1 MVRWS
6 VFAVSIV
13 VGGAAAM
20 TMAGDRPGSFIRY
33 TAVDLSAAN
42 PTTIVNRAVVAPAAT
57 VDRALAE
64 QPVHPYLIEV
74 QQPGGARVTLDPAK
88 DYNGTP
94 IHRLDENHWI
104 LKAQR
109 LHSSASTPGVTT
121 IGPSERPQ
129 AAALGK
135 IEPRAILLKPG
146 APGNN
151 PQQDNDGK
159 IPAVPEQPEKE
170 KSTKKVASAE

>member
-6 VFAVSIV
+6 VFAVSFV
-13 VGGAAAM
+13 VGGVAAM
-20 TMAGDRPGSFIRY
+20 SMAGDRPGSFIKY
-33 TAVDLSAAN
+33 TAIDSSAAN
-42 PTTIVNRAVVAPAAT
+42 PTTIVNRTIVAPAAT
-57 VDRALAE
+57 VDRELAE

-88 DYNGTP
+88 NYNGTP
-94 IHRLDENHWI
+94 IHKLDENHWI

-109 LHSSASTPGVTT
+109 LHASSSTPSVVT

-135 IEPRAILLKPG
+135 IEPRAILMKPG
-146 APGNN
+146 ALPK
-151 PQQDNDGK
+151 QDNDGN

>member
-1 MVRWS
+1 MVRWT
-6 VFAVSIV
+6 VFAVSLF

-20 TMAGDRPGSFIRY
+20 TMAGDRPGSFIKY
-33 TAVDLSAAN
+33 TPVDSSAAN
-42 PTTIVNRAVVAPAAT
+42 PTTIVNRTVVAPAAT
-57 VDRALAE
+57 VSRELAE
-64 QPVHPYLIEV
+64 QPVHPYLLEV

-88 DYNGTP
+88 DYNGSP
-94 IHRLDENHWI
+94 IHKLDENHWI

-109 LHSSASTPGVTT
+109 LHTSLSTPTVMT

-129 AAALGK
+129 TAALGK

-146 APGNN
+146 VPGNG